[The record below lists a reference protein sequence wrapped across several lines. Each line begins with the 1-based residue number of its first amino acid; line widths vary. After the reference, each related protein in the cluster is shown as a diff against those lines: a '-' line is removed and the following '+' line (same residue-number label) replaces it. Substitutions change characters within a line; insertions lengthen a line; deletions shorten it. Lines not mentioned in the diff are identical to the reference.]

1 MENTGRLVHK
11 CKLVQNPHYLIT
23 IVFCLFM
30 MIDERIIDVVSS
42 APIDIDPMFYVNT
55 FFMIISMQVSQLFY
69 ELWRE
74 KYERKNT
81 P

>member
-30 MIDERIIDVVSS
+30 MIDERIINAISS
-42 APIDIDPMFYVNT
+42 QSIDIDPMLYVNT
-55 FFMIISMQVSQLFY
+55 FFMIVSMQFMHFFY
-69 ELWRE
+69 VLYDEA
-74 KYERKNT
+74 KYEQIR
-81 P
+81 

>member
-1 MENTGRLVHK
+1 
-11 CKLVQNPHYLIT
+11 
-23 IVFCLFM
+23 
-30 MIDERIIDVVSS
+30 MIDERIIDAVSS
-42 APIDIDPMFYVNT
+42 APIDIDSMFYVNT

>member
-1 MENTGRLVHK
+1 
-11 CKLVQNPHYLIT
+11 
-23 IVFCLFM
+23 
-30 MIDERIIDVVSS
+30 MIDERIINAVSS

-55 FFMIISMQVSQLFY
+55 FFMIISMQASQLFY